1 MCAEV
6 WFEGVL
12 DMSDNASRLARL
24 RQTLRRTTDILG
36 LHDSPVPDGD
46 SPVPGVEHAN
56 PVGRGSSGEPLTL
69 RMPSRKVCARLPA
82 WVFTLTGS
90 ELQKMLDYRGPVGNP
105 YSGAAARHPHPV
117 ADAIPP
123 ALTITDYLA
132 HQQRALAIRLVMDS
146 PDDMKP
152 RTVLEFVQRC
162 DADEL
167 RTVWTG
173 TLGADALIATATA
186 GPLPVLSLLA
196 AELLDRAHRW
206 HDITELERA
215 AGSAGYR
222 ATQLFRDY
230 VHADEIDANRAA
242 WWQGRPQR
250 RQAV

>member
-1 MCAEV
+1 
-6 WFEGVL
+6 
-12 DMSDNASRLARL
+12 MSDNASRLARL
-24 RQTLRRTTDILG
+24 RQALWRGTDILG
-36 LHDSPVPDGD
+36 SD
-46 SPVPGVEHAN
+46 
-56 PVGRGSSGEPLTL
+56 GSSASGDDSSVPVVEPTSSGSGGEPATL
-69 RMPSRKVCARLPA
+69 RMPSTKVCARLPA

-90 ELQKMLDYRGPVGNP
+90 EMQKMLDYSGPIGSP
-105 YSGAAARHPHPV
+105 FPGAAVRHPYPV

-123 ALTITDYLA
+123 ALTIGDYLA

-146 PDDMKP
+146 PEDTKP

-167 RTVWTG
+167 RAVWAG

-186 GPLPVLSLLA
+186 GPLPVLALLA
-196 AELLDRAHRW
+196 AEVLDRAHRW

-222 ATQLFRDY
+222 ATQLFREY